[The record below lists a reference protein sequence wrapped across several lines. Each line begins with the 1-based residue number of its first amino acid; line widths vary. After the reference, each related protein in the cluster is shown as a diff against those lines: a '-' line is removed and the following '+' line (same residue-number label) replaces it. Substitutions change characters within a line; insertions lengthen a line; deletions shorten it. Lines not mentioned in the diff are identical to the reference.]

1 VIGSPYLHDRDRYE
15 RRVDGRVDNTHDDAF
30 THVVRIEDDDRAL
43 ELAAVCTP
51 PPAYEVR
58 SATAR
63 VLAGDV
69 DPALAARAG
78 GLAGM
83 RLVSGLRRRVT
94 EALGDAPG
102 AGLLADAAIE
112 VARLARQASKVP
124 AAVTAAIAPGDA
136 RAFWRLD
143 TTSWADLPG
152 SCFAYSDAG
161 RALVESRPVTT
172 SASAT
177 IYSPPPG
184 ARGVFR
190 RRKLSRLVRTGPRLD
205 LFQSMHDDVH
215 GFDLHYEVDLRTGT
229 IVAADSV
236 TSRLPYRGVCDE
248 PQRRIGAMVG
258 ERVDA
263 LLRRRAQ
270 ALLGGETGCAQLFDL
285 TADVLG
291 LLEAG

>member
-1 VIGSPYLHDRDRYE
+1 VIASPHLRGRDRYE

-30 THVVRIEDDDRAL
+30 THVVRIADDDRAL

-51 PPAYEVR
+51 APAYEVR

-63 VLAGDV
+63 ALGGDV
-69 DPALAARAG
+69 DPGVVARAG
-78 GLAGM
+78 GLAGL
-83 RLVSGLRRRVT
+83 RLVSGLRRRGV
-94 EALGDAPG
+94 EVLRDG
-102 AGLLADAAIE
+102 AGAALCADALIE
-112 VARLARQASKVP
+112 IARLARQATKLPIDV
-124 AAVTAAIAPGDA
+124 VAAIAPGDA

-143 TTSWADLPG
+143 ASSWSDLPG
-152 SCFAYSDAG
+152 SCFTYSDAG

-172 SASAT
+172 PASAA
-177 IYSPPPG
+177 IYSPAPG
-184 ARGVFR
+184 AAGVFR
-190 RRKLSRLVRTGPRLD
+190 RCKLSRLVRTGTRLD

-215 GFDLHYEVDLRTGT
+215 GFDLHYEVDLATGT

-248 PQRRIGAMVG
+248 PQRRIDAMVG

-263 LLRRRAQ
+263 LLRRRTQ
-270 ALLGGETGCAQLFDL
+270 TLLGGEAGCAQLFDL

-291 LLEAG
+291 LLEPV